1 MRLGLSHLIQQLHS
15 FKIIDSPY
23 CTHCTDRLE
32 TTTHYLLTCP
42 KYTDIR
48 DEMLRLVGEIGARH
62 GINLDD
68 LTKLKSI
75 LLKGNNNM
83 TLEENNLIFDAVQQ
97 YISKSKR
104 F

>member
-1 MRLGLSHLIQQLHS
+1 MM
-15 FKIIDSPY
+15 F
-23 CTHCTDRLE
+23 
-32 TTTHYLLTCP
+32 
-42 KYTDIR
+42 
-48 DEMLRLVGEIGARH
+48 GEIGARH

-68 LTKLKSI
+68 LTKFKSI

>member
-1 MRLGLSHLIQQLHS
+1 MFLFS
-15 FKIIDSPY
+15 FGYCTCILQFSCWYLFLKFALMSSILVLALNIIDVAILLSLFMW
-23 CTHCTDRLE
+23 RL
-32 TTTHYLLTCP
+32 
-42 KYTDIR
+42 
-48 DEMLRLVGEIGARH
+48 LVGEIGARH

-75 LLKGNNNM
+75 LLKGDSNM
-83 TLEENNLIFDAVQQ
+83 TLEENNLLFDAVQQ